1 MPVKLTEY
9 CTRGSLGDLLES
21 DDFVLDFDFSLSFIS
36 DLIKVSVFANSFVA
50 LLVSISLSW
59 IIIVLNICREWHIF
73 MLTSLLQGMAHIH
86 ANKLIAGNGTYSC

>member
-36 DLIKVSVFANSFVA
+36 DLIKVSVFANSRSFKIKISKISRRMR
-50 LLVSISLSW
+50 LLLCWFLFLYLGSSLS
-59 IIIVLNICREWHIF
+59 
-73 MLTSLLQGMAHIH
+73 
-86 ANKLIAGNGTYSC
+86 